1 MIRRELFI
9 FLIVGTLTVLV
20 DFLIY
25 SGLIWIE
32 LADINIAKA
41 GGFIAGTIFAY
52 LANRF
57 WTFSHK
63 QYESGSLW
71 RFGIVY
77 TFTLCVNV
85 LANSFVLTLLIDYN
99 AAFQIASEVE
109 YSGRVENRSR
119 SAMNPSNWIPVET
132 NTILIVSRARPPNWS
147 TCKLPFS
154 STRWDSVSR
163 CPMSISKK
171 VAIVMKLNPP
181 INIRARMN
189 IWPVRVQ

>member
-99 AAFQIASEVE
+99 AAFQIAFLLATGS
-109 YSGRVENRSR
+109 
-119 SAMNPSNWIPVET
+119 SATLNFLGMKFFV
-132 NTILIVSRARPPNWS
+132 
-147 TCKLPFS
+147 FS
-154 STRWDSVSR
+154 S
-163 CPMSISKK
+163 K
-171 VAIVMKLNPP
+171 VTL
-181 INIRARMN
+181 
-189 IWPVRVQ
+189 